1 MSQPSSSFSSAG
13 EGGGGWGL
21 CRSAVLDYVEVL
33 YYDYALL
40 DIFFFGEAHN
50 YLLLP
55 HARHWSGLCIWLDR
69 SHHVNIYI
77 VRLRS

>member
-13 EGGGGWGL
+13 EGGGWGL

-40 DIFFFGEAHN
+40 DTFFFAKRTIIFSCRMFVTGQVCVFGWI
-50 YLLLP
+50 
-55 HARHWSGLCIWLDR
+55 ARIM
-69 SHHVNIYI
+69 
-77 VRLRS
+77 